1 MALSRNEFF
10 KNMLVKIVQNTGLVS
25 DVANKE
31 QMKAFVRAAKID
43 AAITVS
49 NWNNIV
55 HPVFKTLRSS
65 PEHEYDVLDSQFG
78 GLSGWTITTEP
89 WATPE
94 GMECLWDFTRGQPH
108 SITGT
113 IMCLAAQVDSLQ
125 DVSVEVQ
132 EYDDSEIRSL
142 IECIDLNM
150 GQLKQDLLADCY
162 PYDCDSNANLEYSL
176 ARHISEIM
184 SQLITG
190 APATGLE
197 SCFDDVYP
205 TLSLEIRVSQFIY
218 DALIPA
224 SAIEYCGTG
233 NLLTDALQRIHNY
246 VGQADC
252 LDETPDYSTQVP
264 TGPSAGNNLIGDGD
278 NLTEA
283 IKQIDRDLHSNKNV
297 SLTAGTGTVAGST
310 TVTATTPNDTLELV
324 AGDHIALQGAAK
336 QVTVSV
342 GPIAVNDLS
351 DVSAAAPSDD
361 DILRYDSGSGEWVA
375 EALPA
380 AGSGSGNVSVWLR
393 PVDFDQRSAKQAANT
408 ATDLTADLD
417 IASNPIITPQDN
429 GPPTGEHTTTL
440 HNRNTVF
447 RKTHELFPGGGPGIP
462 DDQWYAHN
470 AVQFTFA
477 QGMAEDDQLT
487 YATFAL
493 PRVPNGAGSW
503 IYPTKI
509 DVTGYF
515 FTQAEVLPAY
525 PWTAFP
531 DPPGSKFSF
540 SLTSHQDP
548 SGAAGSIIPFVD
560 GLQMT
565 QLNFNATGDPSG
577 YVVAQSAHVD
587 KDYRVCVL
595 NFGQLSINVQPDMNG
610 FITLRI
616 SPVNGLGFFDRV
628 EPSEVYMLGLRVDFT
643 L

>member
-25 DVANKE
+25 DVMNRE

-43 AAITVS
+43 AAVNVA

-55 HPVFKTLRSS
+55 YPIFKTLRSA
-65 PEHEYDVLDSQFG
+65 PEHEYDVLDTQYG

-113 IMCLAAQVDSLQ
+113 IMCLAAQIDALQ
-125 DVSVEVQ
+125 QVSVEVQ

-150 GQLKQDLLADCY
+150 AQLKKDLLADCY
-162 PYDCDSNANLEYSL
+162 PYDCDGNANLQYSL

-184 SQLITG
+184 SQLIVG
-190 APATGLE
+190 APSTGLE
-197 SCFDDVYP
+197 GCFDDAYP

-252 LDETPDYSTQVP
+252 LDETPDYSTQTP
-264 TGPSAGNNLIGDGD
+264 TGPTAGNNLVADGD
-278 NLTEA
+278 NLTAA

-297 SLTAGTGTVAGST
+297 QLTADTGTVSGSAV
-310 TVTATTPNDTLELV
+310 VTATTPNDTLELV
-324 AGDHIALQGAAK
+324 AGDHIALEGAAK
-336 QVTVSV
+336 QVKVSV

-375 EALPA
+375 EALPPS
-380 AGSGSGNVSVWLR
+380 GGGSGNISVWLR
-393 PVDFDQRSAKQAANT
+393 PVDFDQRSAKQAASTN
-408 ATDLTADLD
+408 TDLTADLD
-417 IASNPIITPQDN
+417 IASNPIVTPQDN
-429 GPPTGEHTTTL
+429 GAPTGEHTTTL

-447 RKTHELFPGGGPGIP
+447 RKTHELFPGTGPGIP

-470 AVQFTFA
+470 VVQFTFA

-493 PRVPNGAGSW
+493 PRVPDGVGGW
-503 IYPTKI
+503 IYPTKM

-515 FTQAEVLPAY
+515 FTQAEVLPAF

-565 QLNFNATGDPSG
+565 QLDFNATGDPSG

-595 NFGQLSINVQPDMNG
+595 NFGQLSISVKPDMNG